1 MNSTIGREFILLT
14 LNTGNEMIKRF
25 LLLSS
30 LLWVLVGCVPALI
43 VGGVGAT
50 AVGVNDRRT
59 AGQIVEDNAITVKVQ
74 SKIGDLPGRM
84 HAHISILSY
93 NGVVLILGEVPNRA
107 LGLEVERAVLDT
119 EHVKAVH
126 NELIVAPEA
135 TIASITADSVIT
147 AKVKAALA
155 TEITL
160 KGFNAGNV
168 KVETSR
174 RKVYLMGIVNEAEAK
189 QAIEIARHVEGVEE
203 VVPFFDIVNRQFY
216 NIN

>member
-1 MNSTIGREFILLT
+1 MLR
-14 LNTGNEMIKRF
+14 RF

-30 LLWVLVGCVPALI
+30 FVMLLSACVPALI
-43 VGGVGAT
+43 AGGVGAT

-74 SKIGDLPGRM
+74 NMISELPDRM

-93 NGVVLILGEVPNRA
+93 NGKVLILGEVPNHK
-107 LGLEVERAVLDT
+107 LGLEVEEAVRKT
-119 EHVKAVH
+119 EHVKSVY

-135 TIASITADSVIT
+135 SLASIAADSMIT
-147 AKVKAALA
+147 AKVKTAL
-155 TEITL
+155 TTDIKL

-168 KVETSR
+168 KVMTSR
-174 RKVYLMGIVNEAEAK
+174 RKVYLMGIVNEAEARE
-189 QAIEIARHVEGVEE
+189 AIEIARHVAGVEE

>member
-1 MNSTIGREFILLT
+1 M
-14 LNTGNEMIKRF
+14 MKRF
-25 LLLSS
+25 LLLGSF
-30 LLWVLVGCVPALI
+30 LWILAGCIPALI

-50 AVGVNDRRT
+50 AMGVNDRRT

-74 SKIGDLPGRM
+74 SKIGELPGRM

-93 NGVVLILGEVPNRA
+93 NGVVLILGEVPTQQ
-107 LGLEVERAVLDT
+107 LGLEVERAVLNT
-119 EHVKAVH
+119 EHVKGVH

-135 TIASITADSVIT
+135 SIGSISTDSMIT

-160 KGFNAGNV
+160 KGFNAANV

-189 QAIEIARHVEGVEE
+189 EAINIARHVEGVEE

>member
-1 MNSTIGREFILLT
+1 MLR
-14 LNTGNEMIKRF
+14 RF

-30 LLWVLVGCVPALI
+30 FVMLLSACVPAFI

-50 AVGVNDRRT
+50 AAGVNDRRT

-74 SKIGDLPGRM
+74 NMISQLPERSL
-84 HAHISILSY
+84 AHISILSY
-93 NGVVLILGEVPNRA
+93 NGTVLILGEVPNHQ
-107 LGLEVERAVLDT
+107 LGLEVEEAVRKT
-119 EHVKAVH
+119 EHVKSVH

-135 TIASITADSVIT
+135 SLASIAADSMLT
-147 AKVKAALA
+147 AKVKTALA
-155 TEITL
+155 TDIKL

-168 KVETSR
+168 KVMTSR
-174 RKVYLMGIVNEAEAK
+174 RKVYLMGIVNEAEARE
-189 QAIEIARHVEGVEE
+189 AIEITRHVAGVEE

>member
-1 MNSTIGREFILLT
+1 MFKRLMIIGSF
-14 LNTGNEMIKRF
+14 M
-25 LLLSS
+25 LLLSA
-30 LLWVLVGCVPALI
+30 CIPAMI
-43 VGGVGAT
+43 AGGVGAT

-74 SKIGDLPGRM
+74 NMIGQLPDRM

-93 NGVVLILGEVPNRA
+93 NGVVLILGEVPTQQ
-107 LGLEVERAVLDT
+107 LGVEIESAVLKT

-126 NELIVAPEA
+126 NELIIAPEA
-135 TIASITADSVIT
+135 SIGSMATDAMIT
-147 AKVKAALA
+147 AKVKTAL
-155 TEITL
+155 TTGITL

-174 RKVYLMGIVNEAEAK
+174 RKVYLMGIVNEAEARE
-189 QAIEIARHVEGVEE
+189 AVEIARHVGGVEE
-203 VVPFFDIVNRQFY
+203 VVPFFDIVNRQFN